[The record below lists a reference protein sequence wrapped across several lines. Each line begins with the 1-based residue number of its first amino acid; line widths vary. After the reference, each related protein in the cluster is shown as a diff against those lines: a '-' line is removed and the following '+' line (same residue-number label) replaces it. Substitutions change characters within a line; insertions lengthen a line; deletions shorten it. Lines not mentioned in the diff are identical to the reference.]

1 MKHLFLSFFI
11 IIAVLEVKSQAVE
24 VDKTIKI
31 GWDDQSPLYSNHVNC
46 FDITAS
52 RDPMSTLVFKS
63 TQGKL
68 ENKDS
73 GIINGH
79 FKFSGLK
86 NGSVTVS
93 VFRKNG
99 TRLEFLNYK
108 EFNVV
113 PKPMWDNVSKIQN
126 EPEIDIE
133 GYGRYH
139 DDCKVLTVPLHIL
152 KEAKKFHIDDPYQ
165 ITHITI
171 FITDPD
177 AYDGTGMWEL
187 KSNYFDDEV
196 LRVFS
201 RLTAKAARDI
211 LTLDDI
217 KIKDSKG
224 KEYTLSMR
232 GLKITGD

>member
-1 MKHLFLSFFI
+1 MKHLIFFLL
-11 IIAVLEVKSQAVE
+11 IIALKANCQSVE

-31 GWDDQSPLYSNHVNC
+31 GWDDQLSLYSNYVNC
-46 FDITAS
+46 FAITAS

-68 ENKDS
+68 ENRDS
-73 GIINGH
+73 GIVNGH

-93 VFRKNG
+93 VFRKDGN
-99 TRLEFLNYK
+99 RLAFLNYK

-113 PKPMWDNVSKIQN
+113 PKPMWDYVSKTQN

-133 GYGRYH
+133 GYGSYH
-139 DDCKVLTVPLHIL
+139 DDCKALTVPLHIL
-152 KEAKKFHIDDPYQ
+152 KEAKKFNINGPYQ
-165 ITHITI
+165 ITHIVI
-171 FITDPD
+171 LITDPK
-177 AYDGTGMWEL
+177 AIFDGTWVWEL
-187 KSNYFDDEV
+187 RSNYFDDEV

-201 RLTAKAARDI
+201 RLTAGFDI
-211 LTLDDI
+211 TLDDI

-224 KEYTLSMR
+224 KEYSLSLR
-232 GLKITGD
+232 GLKITDD